1 MSALWA
7 VAVALAAQNTEKPEI
22 DEKAGTVG
30 FTARAV
36 KQDVYAELKGVIEY
50 AIVNKGGKA
59 YESLFEAGVDPLA
72 LREALQKVGIEPGKP
87 AYEDDDG
94 KAHPPTG
101 GKLAIR
107 VEWKDGDKARSEP
120 LEAFITDTTTGKA
133 MAPVQWLFTGSKK
146 GFVPAL
152 ERPDFMVLNTNN
164 LVALHHGDGTVL
176 VTNPVA
182 STSGNRYKTNKDLL
196 PKEGTPVRIVM
207 QAVK

>member
-7 VAVALAAQNTEKPEI
+7 MAVALAAQNADKPEI
-22 DEKAGTVG
+22 DEKAGTVAFG
-30 FTARAV
+30 AKAV

-59 YESLFEAGVDPLA
+59 YESLFEASVDPIG
-72 LREALQKVGIEPGKP
+72 LREALQKIGVEPGKP

-94 KAHPPTG
+94 KAHPPSG
-101 GKLAIR
+101 GKLSIR
-107 VEWKDGDKARSEP
+107 VEWKDGEKPRSEP
-120 LEAFITDTTTGKA
+120 IEAFIVDTTTGKA

-164 LVALHHGDGTVL
+164 LVALHHSDGTVL
-176 VTNPVA
+176 ATNPTA

-196 PKEGTPVRIVM
+196 PKEGTSVRIVM
-207 QAVK
+207 QAVR